1 MSAPSRQGPTQA
13 HNFLQSLNPAQLQ
26 AVQHDPNIPLQI
38 LAGPGSGKT
47 KVLTSRIAHLIIH
60 HLLPPSSICAVTFTK
75 KTANEMRER
84 LTKLIGKERT
94 SQVRMGTFHAL
105 CALYLRKHALH
116 VGIKGNFTICDT
128 EEGKKI
134 ISSLLKERKD
144 YMVSND
150 IEIQPGNLQSKIS
163 KFKARGLSAEDVLTM
178 TPAVHPN
185 EHNTVLVLDRLIAE
199 LYSGY
204 QGKLKKNNSLDFD
217 DLLVVG
223 LKLFSG
229 HRKAVSWCRHIL
241 VDEFQDT
248 NFTQYELMRAIG
260 VARRVTIVGDP
271 DQSIYGW
278 RAAEV
283 ANLEKMQRH
292 FPGTEQIFLEQNYR
306 STGSILKLSLAIVS
320 QDKNRIP
327 KTLLSSHPSGITPV
341 LRQCNNESHEASFI
355 AMEIKRVMAH
365 MGGAL
370 RWGDFAV
377 LLRFNALSRAIES
390 ALQKEGIPHRI
401 LGGHRFF
408 ERLEIKDILAYL
420 QLVDNSSFGPA
431 FTRAVNVPS
440 RGIGEKTL
448 GELFTGADAMVIT
461 PLELV
466 ERICDA
472 KVPDIK
478 PAVKRKLSPFVAAIR
493 CLREETNKGVL
504 PSALIRK
511 LLKLIDYQEHLHKTQ
526 PEWETRWENVQ
537 ELITFASDV
546 QGSMLTDVHLPP
558 GEEAEYTPLRLFLQ
572 ASMLSSEGD
581 EQNEEGNLNKVSI
594 STCHAAK
601 GLEWPVVI
609 IPAAEEG
616 TFPFHRSEDIAEERR
631 LLYVA
636 CTRAK
641 GLLYLLNVAE
651 RKIAGNLMERSL
663 SYFVS
668 HVIKEDETV
677 LTLDDLCTFPKGER
691 TTLCQ
696 VLERPEPPEEEV
708 RMRVEGFY
716 ESARNRRPFGHEFDA
731 EAASITRAMQQH
743 SFGPARHE
751 IEAKFI
757 PVSQIDVKPDI
768 KPTVHPLRPFS
779 SGVSVGPDV
788 KPRIKQDPDIMSAAF
803 LHRPK
808 PLSNSNVE
816 IKPYIVSI
824 SDVKTSGSR
833 LDATRPL
840 AVASSSRDVKSS
852 QARTSKRSSRSYSL
866 SHKAKLDP
874 DILDLS
880 LSSPPPPLKA
890 KQPIK
895 PKPMI
900 IDLTEPAPKRV
911 NPRTTIKREVAT
923 PSVVKIEGA
932 EAGTAVEREPSM
944 IILDPPTSIRHKGP
958 SKVTVEPGRLPV
970 APAPK
975 ESSPGTPQTP
985 SLNPGVKR
993 RLGMGR
999 IVGGYANKKFKL
1011 PT

>member
-1 MSAPSRQGPTQA
+1 MTAPGQGPPQVD
-13 HNFLQSLNPAQLQ
+13 NYLQSLNPAQLQ

-75 KTANEMRER
+75 KAANEMRER

-105 CALYLRKHALH
+105 CALYLRKHALR
-116 VGIKGNFTICDT
+116 VGIKGNFTVCDA

-134 ISSLLKERKD
+134 ISSLLKECKD
-144 YMVSND
+144 YMVSKD

-163 KFKARGLSAEDVLTM
+163 KFKARGLSADDVLVM
-178 TPAVHPN
+178 TPPVHPN
-185 EHNTVLVLDRLIAE
+185 GHNTVLILDRLIAE
-199 LYSGY
+199 LYGGY
-204 QGKLKKNNSLDFD
+204 QETLKKNNSLDFD
-217 DLLVVG
+217 DLLIVG
-223 LKLFSG
+223 LRLFSG
-229 HRKAVSWCRHIL
+229 HRKAVSWCKHVL

-248 NFTQYELMRAIG
+248 NLTQYELMRAIG
-260 VARRVTIVGDP
+260 IARCVTIVGDP

-283 ANLEKMQRH
+283 ENLEKMQRH
-292 FPGTEQIFLEQNYR
+292 FPATEQIFLEQNYR

-320 QDKNRIP
+320 QDKKRIP
-327 KTLLSSHPSGITPV
+327 KTLFSSHPNGIRPI
-341 LRQCNNESHEASFI
+341 LRQCNNENHEASFI

-420 QLVDNSSFGPA
+420 QLVDNPSFGPA
-431 FTRAVNVPS
+431 FSRAVNVPS

-448 GELFTGADAMVIT
+448 AELFARADEMVVT

-472 KVPDIK
+472 RVPDIK
-478 PAVKRKLSPFVAAIR
+478 PAVKRKLSSFVATIR
-493 CLREETNKGVL
+493 SLRDDANKGVL
-504 PSALIRK
+504 PAALIRK
-511 LLKLIDYQEHLHKTQ
+511 LIKLISYQEHLQKTQ

-558 GEEAEYTPLRLFLQ
+558 GDEDEDTPLRLFLQ

-581 EQNEEGNLNKVSI
+581 EQNEEDNLNKVSI

-609 IPAAEEG
+609 VPAAEEG
-616 TFPFHRSEDIAEERR
+616 TFPFHRSEDIDEERR

-641 GLLYLLNVAE
+641 GLLYLLNVAK
-651 RKIAGNLMERSL
+651 RKIAGNFMERSL
-663 SYFVS
+663 SYFVE
-668 HVIKEDETV
+668 HVIEGDQTI
-677 LTLDDLCTFPKGER
+677 LTLNDLCTFPEQER
-691 TTLCQ
+691 ATLCQ
-696 VLERPEPPEEEV
+696 VLGRQEPLEEEI
-708 RMRVEGFY
+708 RMRVENFY
-716 ESARNRRPFGHEFDA
+716 ESARNRQPFGHDFDA
-731 EAASITRAMQQH
+731 EAALITAMHQ
-743 SFGPARHE
+743 PAPRE
-751 IEAKFI
+751 IEAKFV
-757 PVSQIDVKPDI
+757 PVSQIDIKPDI
-768 KPTVHPLRPFS
+768 KPIIKLPS
-779 SGVSVGPDV
+779 SGVTVGPDV
-788 KPRIKQDPDIMSAAF
+788 KPRIKPDPDIMSAAF
-803 LHRPK
+803 PHRRK
-808 PLSNSNVE
+808 SLSNSNFD
-816 IKPYIVSI
+816 IKPYLAPR
-824 SDVKTSGSR
+824 SDVKVPRSR
-833 LDATRPL
+833 SDGTRPL
-840 AVASSSRDVKSS
+840 ALPVASSSRDVKSGQVQTS
-852 QARTSKRSSRSYSL
+852 QHPPRSYPVP
-866 SHKAKLDP
+866 HKTELDP
-874 DILDLS
+874 DVLDLS
-880 LSSPPPPLKA
+880 SSSPPRPSKE
-890 KQPIK
+890 KQTYK
-895 PKPMI
+895 PEPMI
-900 IDLTEPAPKRV
+900 IDLTEPALNRV
-911 NPRTTIKREVAT
+911 GHKTTVKREVAKT
-923 PSVVKIEGA
+923 PVVKVGGKT
-932 EAGTAVEREPSM
+932 AGTAVKREPSVV
-944 IILDPPTSIRHKGP
+944 IVDPPTPQASVKHKEP
-958 SKVTVEPGRLPV
+958 SKVTVQPSQLPM
-970 APAPK
+970 AP
-975 ESSPGTPQTP
+975 PQ
-985 SLNPGVKR
+985 PGVKR

-999 IVGGYANKKFKL
+999 IAGGYANKKFKL